1 VDRAQTAS
9 FVYFI
14 CLNLSQNHAATQ
26 QRLTTV
32 QREIMT
38 ANDAYI
44 LPPPRQPSVKV
55 EGNARLFAVR
65 RIFCVGRNYADH
77 AREMGHDPNRELPFF
92 FCKPADALV
101 ADGSTIPYPPQTKDL
116 QHEVELVVA
125 IGQGGT
131 DIARDEALK
140 HVFGYGVGIDFTRRD
155 LQQEAKD
162 KKRPWD
168 WGKGF
173 DNSAPCSA
181 IRKVATHPV
190 SGRIHLTVNGQLR
203 QDGDLDQMIWPVADV
218 IAFISQSMALAA
230 GDLIYTGTPAG
241 VGPVSPG
248 DTLQADV
255 EGVGSL
261 KITIGR

>member
-1 VDRAQTAS
+1 
-9 FVYFI
+9 
-14 CLNLSQNHAATQ
+14 
-26 QRLTTV
+26 
-32 QREIMT
+32 
-38 ANDAYI
+38 
-44 LPPPRQPSVKV
+44 
-55 EGNARLFAVR
+55 
-65 RIFCVGRNYADH
+65 
-77 AREMGHDPNRELPFF
+77 MGHDPDRELPFF

-125 IGQGGT
+125 IGQGGAN
-131 DIARDEALK
+131 IARDAALS

-181 IRKVATHPV
+181 IRKLASHPS
-190 SGRIHLTVNGQLR
+190 SGRIHLTVNGEMR
-203 QDGDLDQMIWPVADV
+203 QDGNLDQLIWPVADV
-218 IAFISQSMALAA
+218 IAFISQSMALAT

-241 VGPVSPG
+241 VGPVGPG
-248 DTLQADV
+248 DVLKGEVD
-255 EGVGSL
+255 GVASL
-261 KITIGR
+261 TITIAK

>member
-1 VDRAQTAS
+1 
-9 FVYFI
+9 
-14 CLNLSQNHAATQ
+14 
-26 QRLTTV
+26 
-32 QREIMT
+32 MP
-38 ANDAYI
+38 ANDVYI
-44 LPPPRQPSVKV
+44 LPPPRQPAVKV
-55 EGNARLFAVR
+55 EGDARLFAVR

-77 AREMGHDPNRELPFF
+77 AREMGHDPDRELPFF

-125 IGQGGT
+125 IGQGGAN
-131 DIARDEALK
+131 IARDAALS

-181 IRKVATHPV
+181 IRKLAGHPS
-190 SGRIHLTVNGQLR
+190 SGRICLTVNGEVR
-203 QDGDLDQMIWPVADV
+203 QDGNLDQLIWPVADV
-218 IAFISQSMALAA
+218 IVFISQSMALAT

-241 VGPVSPG
+241 VGPVGPG
-248 DTLQADV
+248 DVLKGEVA
-255 EGVGSL
+255 GVASL
-261 KITIGR
+261 TITIAK